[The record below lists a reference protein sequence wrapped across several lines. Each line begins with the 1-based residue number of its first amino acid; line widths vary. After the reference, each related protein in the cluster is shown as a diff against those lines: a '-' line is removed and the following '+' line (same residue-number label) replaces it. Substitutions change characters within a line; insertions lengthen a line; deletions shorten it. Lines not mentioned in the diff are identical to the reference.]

1 MENIAIWIQYGRITA
16 GETKDCII
24 YVSDKEIKM
33 GKTLGNIF
41 LPFETLHMIVHI
53 HLREQLG
60 SDLVSCS
67 KDIDIVP
74 VAQLSALGA

>member
-1 MENIAIWIQYGRITA
+1 
-16 GETKDCII
+16 
-24 YVSDKEIKM
+24 M